1 MKTWLQHFLHP
12 LNLWCRVGGK
22 FTFFFRV
29 YETYCWQP
37 FLRPW
42 LGPKNKR
49 VFLYFS
55 EPKGVDEQVCS
66 LVLHNESED

>member
-49 VFLYFS
+49 VILYFS
-55 EPKGVDEQVCS
+55 EPKGGDKQMCP
-66 LVLHNESED
+66 LVLHNEPED